1 MNTFNVGSAYR
12 IMIRGDRTV
21 DLNTQP
27 ANNSATIL
35 RTTGAVTTGTV
46 TFGTA
51 TSTPSNLPKLAA
63 NANEFSFIG
72 NPYPSAIDW
81 NAVTKTG
88 ITGYYYIWDPTIGSR
103 GAYVSC
109 FNDGTKSVQSSNV
122 STAIQ
127 LGQGFFVKNSAIAE
141 TRQIVISESNKVNIL
156 SNVFK
161 TQNTSSVIKM
171 KLYLTATYNAVGN
184 AQDGAVVLFNSAFS
198 NEVNDDD
205 AAKLTNQD
213 ENLAIQ
219 RGSSLMSIERR
230 NMPAAGNDTIKL
242 KLWQLSN
249 SSYTLKLN
257 ASYFDNTTTAYLFDA
272 YTNTSTPLNMTAVTE
287 VNFAV
292 TSDSASSNTNRFA
305 IVLNNNNALPVTFT
319 AINGYAKNNGIN
331 IDWMVA
337 NEINLSKYE
346 VEKSA
351 DGIHFNMLSSINAAN
366 QNSYSYFDATTMG
379 TNNYYRIKAV
389 DKNAAVQYSSIVNVK
404 MNKGTT
410 SVTVLNNPVKNKLLV
425 VQFDAVKAATYTIQ
439 LINNAGQ
446 LVQQKQITCNAG
458 TFVQSIELSGV
469 MNGMYQVQITGA
481 DVKLN
486 KTVIVE

>member
-219 RGSSLMSIERR
+219 RGSSLMIIERS

-242 KLWQLSN
+242 KLWQL
-249 SSYTLKLN
+249 L
-257 ASYFDNTTTAYLFDA
+257 
-272 YTNTSTPLNMTAVTE
+272 
-287 VNFAV
+287 
-292 TSDSASSNTNRFA
+292 
-305 IVLNNNNALPVTFT
+305 
-319 AINGYAKNNGIN
+319 
-331 IDWMVA
+331 
-337 NEINLSKYE
+337 
-346 VEKSA
+346 
-351 DGIHFNMLSSINAAN
+351 
-366 QNSYSYFDATTMG
+366 
-379 TNNYYRIKAV
+379 
-389 DKNAAVQYSSIVNVK
+389 
-404 MNKGTT
+404 
-410 SVTVLNNPVKNKLLV
+410 TV
-425 VQFDAVKAATYTIQ
+425 
-439 LINNAGQ
+439 
-446 LVQQKQITCNAG
+446 
-458 TFVQSIELSGV
+458 
-469 MNGMYQVQITGA
+469 
-481 DVKLN
+481 
-486 KTVIVE
+486 VIL